1 MDYFEIKKMDKITYF
16 ILLIAA
22 ACICIISVISLTSD
36 EMLILEIVYKISLTC
51 IVIYFICIF
60 FLSIRKLSNN
70 NNSFVD
76 KLLLFIIGIIP
87 LFLDYLISNN
97 NSGFTGLTALMLITL
112 VYWNLIV
119 SFPKGLLYPVFLL
132 LISTIY
138 SWMFYNNPSPFSL
151 SSNFSLLKFENII
164 FLMLGIIL
172 IILYTLI
179 RTKWMLDTKEL
190 VGHRIASAKLANAN
204 VKLQDY
210 AAKIATMSVA
220 EERARMAREIHDIL
234 AHTLTSIMVQ
244 IGACEKLVKINP
256 EKTINELNSIRETI
270 SESLLEIRKS
280 LKVLREP
287 LLDKGIEA
295 WKKLVKTF
303 ADVTGME
310 IVLNVEDNFEITNE
324 DLNELIYRILQESI
338 TNAYRHGHA
347 KKVDIRIWY
356 DSNKGLLLMR
366 ISDNG
371 HGVENMTEG
380 LGLKGMRERVK
391 RLGGTIAWR
400 SVAGYGFDLGIDI
413 PVKGG

>member
-1 MDYFEIKKMDKITYF
+1 
-16 ILLIAA
+16 
-22 ACICIISVISLTSD
+22 
-36 EMLILEIVYKISLTC
+36 
-51 IVIYFICIF
+51 
-60 FLSIRKLSNN
+60 
-70 NNSFVD
+70 
-76 KLLLFIIGIIP
+76 
-87 LFLDYLISNN
+87 
-97 NSGFTGLTALMLITL
+97 
-112 VYWNLIV
+112 
-119 SFPKGLLYPVFLL
+119 
-132 LISTIY
+132 
-138 SWMFYNNPSPFSL
+138 
-151 SSNFSLLKFENII
+151 
-164 FLMLGIIL
+164 
-172 IILYTLI
+172 
-179 RTKWMLDTKEL
+179 MLDTKKF